1 MLTRHDRC
9 RLGAGGRDLSGV
21 PLAAGRQGPGRPQVP
36 GGHPLLR
43 GPQHHLASAAGHLR
57 QVEQRLEALL
67 APEPGG
73 RVRGVLRGA
82 REPQP
87 HRSPCADVRLHGG
100 AGARLGGRRQRGQ
113 HGQALGRSRGGF
125 STKIHLKVDLD
136 GLPLAFHLTEGQA
149 GDSPQFEVLLDLG
162 PDITPRAGVGDKGYD
177 SKANRSAARQ
187 RGICPVIP
195 LQVIGQEPAD
205 VLPESAL
212 PGAGSHRATRGQAQ
226 ALQARRAPLREDQQE
241 LRLIRR
247 LRPRPHHR
255 QIRPHRLVAAPLSKA
270 YLGVVRLPAANLRG
284 ADLNGTT

>member
-1 MLTRHDRC
+1 
-9 RLGAGGRDLSGV
+9 
-21 PLAAGRQGPGRPQVP
+21 
-36 GGHPLLR
+36 
-43 GPQHHLASAAGHLR
+43 
-57 QVEQRLEALL
+57 VEQPLEALL

-195 LQVIGQEPAD
+195 YKS
-205 VLPESAL
+205 SAKN
-212 PGAGSHRATRGQAQ
+212 
-226 ALQARRAPLREDQQE
+226 
-241 LRLIRR
+241 
-247 LRPRPHHR
+247 RPRFFPKALYR
-255 QIRPHRLVAAPLSKA
+255 ARARIEQLVGKLKRFKRVALRCEKTSRNYGSIVAFA
-270 YLGVVRLPAANLRG
+270 LGLIIVKSVHTA
-284 ADLNGTT
+284 